1 MPLNLIQL
9 QQPLPFTVLKL
20 SSSFCLSSLI
30 ILAVAT
36 ALTVYGIETR
46 FLLRDIVFHKWLV
59 ATALTVYGIET
70 FLSPDIMTDIIS
82 LQQPLP
88 FTVLK
93 PFQNISLLFQFLC
106 LLQQPLPFT
115 VLKPT
120 KNFTTITNNF
130 SSCNSPYRLRY
141 WNEAIWCDMISTSPL
156 ATLQQ
161 PLPFTVLKLRTF
173 YFNATVDFCCNSTYR
188 LRYWNVNY
196 DK

>member
-9 QQPLPFTVLKL
+9 QQSLPFTVLKL

-93 PFQNISLLFQFLC
+93 PALPDGQKHH
-106 LLQQPLPFT
+106 LLQC
-115 VLKPT
+115 
-120 KNFTTITNNF
+120 
-130 SSCNSPYRLRY
+130 CNSPYRLRY
-141 WNEAIWCDMISTSPL
+141 WNSGHSTLMPPSISVATVLIVYGIETWTTINSPPSSL
-156 ATLQQ
+156 LKLQQ
-161 PLPFTVLKLRTF
+161 YLLFTVLKHS
-173 YFNATVDFCCNSTYR
+173 Y
-188 LRYWNVNY
+188 
-196 DK
+196 